1 MRDPEIPTGASS
13 MHPRTTLALASLL
26 LAAGALPAT
35 AQNTWQHSNGDL
47 KAQKY
52 SALNQITP
60 ANVKNLRIAWRARTG
75 DIATGPKPPASGWSA
90 TPLFVNDTIYLGTP
104 FHRIVALE
112 PDTGKVKWSYDSKAV
127 LEPPAQPNL
136 KNRGVAYWQAD
147 KMVAGQPCQKRVYIG
162 TVDAKLH
169 AVDADTGKPC
179 ADFGENG
186 VVDVDQWNVV
196 NRKWPLALLQPPT
209 VFKDFLFLGWTGRD
223 WAEAETS
230 PGSVF
235 ALDARTGAL
244 RWTFEAIPEDS
255 TAKTGG
261 ADIRA
266 AMSVD
271 ADRNL
276 LYVPVSSPSPSFFG
290 GARLEEIPYA
300 SSVTA
305 LEIET
310 GKVVWSRKLVHHDL
324 WDYGTNSTPTL
335 IDIVKDGVTVPALV
349 QTSKQGFVYVL
360 NRHTG
365 EPVYPIEERN
375 VPKSAVP
382 GEVSAPT
389 QPFVALPP
397 PTTDGKWPGVFGLAD
412 WAGAGQCSAM
422 ARNLKHEGRF
432 TPPSLEGSLV
442 YPGLAGGVQG
452 GGGAVDPASQ
462 TLIVNSSNTVQIYRL
477 FRRADYNNNVPGNG
491 EAAGYYPMTGSL
503 YGVRLQS
510 FLNPLGMPCWNP
522 PYGTLSSYDLKTGK
536 LNWRKPFGQVQK
548 WGFYMPESWG
558 SPTAGGPAITA
569 GGLVFIG
576 ASMDSR
582 VRAIDVK
589 SGEVLWKHVVPAPAA
604 ALPAIY
610 QYKGKQ
616 YVAFVAGGDSSLTP
630 KVGDEVIAF
639 ALP

>member
-1 MRDPEIPTGASS
+1 
-13 MHPRTTLALASLL
+13 MHLRRTLALASLL
-26 LAAGALPAT
+26 LATDTLPAA
-35 AQNTWQHSNGDL
+35 AQNTWQHFNGDL
-47 KAQKY
+47 KAQKF
-52 SALNQITP
+52 SALTQITP

-75 DIATGPKPPASGWSA
+75 DVSTGPKPPATGWSA

-104 FHRIVALE
+104 SFRIVAFE

-127 LEPPAQPNL
+127 LEPSTQSSL

-147 KMVAGQPCQKRVYIG
+147 KPVAGQPCQKRIYIG

-169 AVDADTGKPC
+169 AVDAENGKPC
-179 ADFGENG
+179 TDFGDNG

-209 VFKDFLFLGWTGRD
+209 VFRDFLFLGWAGRD

-230 PGSVF
+230 PGSLF

-261 ADIRA
+261 ANISA
-266 AMSVD
+266 SMSVD
-271 ADRNL
+271 ADRNML
-276 LYVPVSSPSPSFFG
+276 FIPVSSPSPSFFG

-305 LEIET
+305 LDIET

-324 WDYGTNSTPTL
+324 WDYGTNSAPTL

-349 QTSKQGFVYVL
+349 QTSRQGFVYVL
-360 NRHTG
+360 NRQTG

-382 GEVSAPT
+382 GEVSSPV
-389 QPFVALPP
+389 QPFVAVPP
-397 PTTDGKWPGVFGLAD
+397 PTNDDKWPGVFNLAD
-412 WAGAGQCSAM
+412 WSGFGHCSTI

-452 GGGAVDPASQ
+452 GGGAADPASQ
-462 TLIVNSSNTVQIYRL
+462 TFIVNSSNTVQIYRL
-477 FRRADYNNNVPGNG
+477 LRRADYNNNVPGNG
-491 EAAGYYPMTGSL
+491 EAAGYYPMTGSP
-503 YGVRLQS
+503 YGIRLQS

-558 SPTAGGPAITA
+558 SPNAGGPAITA
-569 GGLVFIG
+569 SGLVFIG

-589 SGEVLWKHVVPAPAA
+589 TGEVLWKHVVSAPAA
-604 ALPAIY
+604 TLPAIY

-616 YVAFVAGGDSSLTP
+616 YVAFVAGGDSSLSP